1 MAAGAHF
8 GHLRSRRHPGM
19 RPYIFAVKNRLSIIN
34 LELTQTQI
42 AAASEFLETVAAR
55 GEQVLLVGTKRQA
68 KRAVTAAGDRLH
80 LPSVAERWLGGTLTN
95 SKVILE
101 RLDRLRLLETH
112 SAAGTKKE
120 ELLASRA
127 LAKLRRRLGGLTELK
142 VEMDPKTREPNLR
155 IGALILIDVRRERTA
170 LLEAK
175 RAQIPVVALIDVD
188 ADPALVDYPIVMN
201 DDATA
206 AIELVVETL
215 GQAIEAGLKEASS
228 HSQKL
233 EASNDKGA
241 EPTPTST
248 VEPSLAPVS

>member
-1 MAAGAHF
+1 
-8 GHLRSRRHPGM
+8 M

-42 AAASEFLETVAAR
+42 EAASEFLETVAAR
-55 GEQVLLVGTKRQA
+55 GEQVLIVGTKRQA
-68 KRAVTAAGDRLH
+68 KRAVTAVGDRLH
-80 LPSVAERWLGGTLTN
+80 LPYVAERWLGGTLTN
-95 SKVILE
+95 STVILE
-101 RLDRLRLLETH
+101 RLDRLHLLETR
-112 SAAGTKKE
+112 SETGTKKE

-127 LAKLRRRLGGLTELK
+127 LSKLRRRLGSLTELK
-142 VEMDPKTREPNLR
+142 VELDPKTKEPNLR

-206 AIELVVETL
+206 AIELVVEAL
-215 GQAIEAGLKEASS
+215 GQAIESGQQEASR
-228 HSQKL
+228 QER
-233 EASNDKGA
+233 EAREDDEEKRKA
-241 EPTPTST
+241 PI
-248 VEPSLAPVS
+248 VEPSLTPVS